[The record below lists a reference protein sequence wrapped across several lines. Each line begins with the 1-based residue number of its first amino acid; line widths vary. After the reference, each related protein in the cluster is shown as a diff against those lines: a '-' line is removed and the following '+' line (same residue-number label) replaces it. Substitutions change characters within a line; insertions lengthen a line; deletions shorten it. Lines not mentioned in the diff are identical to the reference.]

1 MGNPERRDAVMSKP
15 VKSPCRTC
23 EREGS
28 CKCGVNCAP
37 FKEWVRLSL
46 EAARAKAARLRD
58 GG

>member
-1 MGNPERRDAVMSKP
+1 MSKP

>member
-1 MGNPERRDAVMSKP
+1 MSEP
-15 VKSPCRTC
+15 IKSPCRTC
-23 EREGS
+23 GREET
-28 CKCGVNCAP
+28 CKRGTDCAP